1 MYEIIDN
8 NGIIHSGNE
17 EEMTEAFDIM
27 TNPDKYSTEDIA
39 LYECSW
45 TGDLKLIKVIATH
58 NQEVK
63 MYKYSF
69 IDNNTIKTVKELE

>member
-58 NQEVK
+58 N
-63 MYKYSF
+63 
-69 IDNNTIKTVKELE
+69 